1 MFERK
6 QQAMSIRRPPGLA
19 SIPSSPTDSI
29 AARHLMQFKAVR
41 IEILDQHGQAV
52 IVTPRNGERR
62 GPAVASGFLLRD
74 ESELYLYTCWHV
86 VTGIELAN
94 PVLPGTNQRRSRLKV
109 SMQRSERIKAAIVS
123 VDGSDSFE
131 VELYEQSGEDVF
143 LPRWEQDEQSVS
155 NSSLAMANLVQP
167 FWHDIVRIRLPSS
180 VVTSSIQVL
189 SRLDLWPDLI
199 APADPLLLVG
209 YPYGFS
215 ARRLTPTPIVLKRHV
230 AAISREGAR
239 REMLIDGPG
248 APGMSGGPVFYEWDN
263 RLYLFGMYVGVIF
276 PDAARE
282 SDPERTGAL
291 GIVCPMNLLSQRLK
305 LARACPPAHS

>member
-1 MFERK
+1 MD
-6 QQAMSIRRPPGLA
+6 G
-19 SIPSSPTDSI
+19 I

-41 IEILDQHGQAV
+41 IEILDQLGQPV

-62 GPAVASGFLLRD
+62 GPVVASGFLLRD
-74 ESELYLYTCWHV
+74 DADLYLYTCWHV

-109 SMQRSERIKAAIVS
+109 SMQRSEK
-123 VDGSDSFE
+123 SDSFE

-143 LPRWEQDEQSVS
+143 LPRWEQDQQSVS

-180 VVTSSIQVL
+180 VVTSTAQVL
-189 SRLDLWPDLI
+189 SRFDLWRDLI

-215 ARRLTPTPIVLKRHV
+215 ARQLTPAPIVVKRHV
-230 AAISREGAR
+230 AAISRDGAR
-239 REMLIDGPG
+239 REILIDGAG

-276 PDAARE
+276 PDSAPDNE
-282 SDPERTGAL
+282 TERTGAL
-291 GIVCPMNLLSQRLK
+291 GIVCPMNLLSHRLK
-305 LARACPPAHS
+305 LARARPPAN

>member
-1 MFERK
+1 MD
-6 QQAMSIRRPPGLA
+6 G
-19 SIPSSPTDSI
+19 I

-41 IEILDQHGQAV
+41 IEILDQLGQPV

-62 GPAVASGFLLRD
+62 GPVVASGFLLRD
-74 ESELYLYTCWHV
+74 DADLYLYTCWHV

-109 SMQRSERIKAAIVS
+109 SMQRSEK
-123 VDGSDSFE
+123 SDSFE

-143 LPRWEQDEQSVS
+143 LPRWEQDQQSVS

-180 VVTSSIQVL
+180 VVTSTAQVL
-189 SRLDLWPDLI
+189 SRFDLWRDLI

-215 ARRLTPTPIVLKRHV
+215 ARQLTPAPIVVKRHV
-230 AAISREGAR
+230 AAISRDGAR
-239 REMLIDGPG
+239 REILIDGAG

-276 PDAARE
+276 PDSAPDNE
-282 SDPERTGAL
+282 PERTGAL
-291 GIVCPMNLLSQRLK
+291 GIVCPMNLLSHRLK
-305 LARACPPAHS
+305 LARARPPAN

>member
-1 MFERK
+1 
-6 QQAMSIRRPPGLA
+6 MSNRRPPELA
-19 SIPSSPTDSI
+19 SVPSSPMDGI

-41 IEILDQHGQAV
+41 IEILDQLGQPV

-62 GPAVASGFLLRD
+62 GPVVASGFLLRD
-74 ESELYLYTCWHV
+74 DADLYLYTCWHV

-109 SMQRSERIKAAIVS
+109 SMQRSEK
-123 VDGSDSFE
+123 SDSFE

-143 LPRWEQDEQSVS
+143 LPRWEQDQQSVS

-167 FWHDIVRIRLPSS
+167 LWHDIVRIRLPSS
-180 VVTSSIQVL
+180 VVTSTAQVL
-189 SRLDLWPDLI
+189 SRFDLWRDLI

-215 ARRLTPTPIVLKRHV
+215 ARQLTPAPIVVKRHV
-230 AAISREGAR
+230 AAISRDGAR
-239 REMLIDGPG
+239 REILIDGAG

-276 PDAARE
+276 PDSAPDNE
-282 SDPERTGAL
+282 PERTGAL
-291 GIVCPMNLLSQRLK
+291 GIVCPMNLLSHRLK
-305 LARACPPAHS
+305 LARARPPAN

>member
-1 MFERK
+1 
-6 QQAMSIRRPPGLA
+6 MSNRRPPELA
-19 SIPSSPTDSI
+19 SVPSSPMDGI

-41 IEILDQHGQAV
+41 IEILDQLGQPV

-62 GPAVASGFLLRD
+62 GPVVASGFLLRD
-74 ESELYLYTCWHV
+74 DAHLYLYTCWHV

-109 SMQRSERIKAAIVS
+109 SMQCSEK
-123 VDGSDSFE
+123 SDSFE

-143 LPRWEQDEQSVS
+143 LPRWEQDQQSVS

-180 VVTSSIQVL
+180 VVTSSVQVL
-189 SRLDLWPDLI
+189 SRFDLWRDLI

-215 ARRLTPTPIVLKRHV
+215 ARQLTPAPIVVKRHV
-230 AAISREGAR
+230 AAISRDGAR
-239 REMLIDGPG
+239 REILIDGAG

-276 PDAARE
+276 PDAAPDNE
-282 SDPERTGAL
+282 PERTGAL
-291 GIVCPMNLLSQRLK
+291 GIVCPMNLLSHRLK
-305 LARACPPAHS
+305 LARARPPAN

>member
-1 MFERK
+1 
-6 QQAMSIRRPPGLA
+6 MSNRRPPELA
-19 SIPSSPTDSI
+19 SVPSSPMDGI

-41 IEILDQHGQAV
+41 IEILDQLGQPV

-62 GPAVASGFLLRD
+62 GPVVASGFLLRD
-74 ESELYLYTCWHV
+74 DADLYLYTCWHV

-109 SMQRSERIKAAIVS
+109 SMQCSEK
-123 VDGSDSFE
+123 SDSFE

-143 LPRWEQDEQSVS
+143 LPRWEQDQQSVS

-180 VVTSSIQVL
+180 VVTSTAQVL
-189 SRLDLWPDLI
+189 SRFDLWRDLI

-215 ARRLTPTPIVLKRHV
+215 ARQLTPAPIVVKRHV
-230 AAISREGAR
+230 AAISRDGAR
-239 REMLIDGPG
+239 REILIDGAG

-276 PDAARE
+276 PDSAPDNE
-282 SDPERTGAL
+282 PERTGAL
-291 GIVCPMNLLSQRLK
+291 GIVCPMNLLSHRLK
-305 LARACPPAHS
+305 LARARPPAN

>member
-1 MFERK
+1 
-6 QQAMSIRRPPGLA
+6 MSNRRPPELA
-19 SIPSSPTDSI
+19 SVPSSPMDGI

-41 IEILDQHGQAV
+41 IEILDQLGQPV

-62 GPAVASGFLLRD
+62 GPVVASGFLLRD
-74 ESELYLYTCWHV
+74 DADLYLYTCWHV

-109 SMQRSERIKAAIVS
+109 SMQRSEK
-123 VDGSDSFE
+123 SDSFE

-143 LPRWEQDEQSVS
+143 LPRWEQDQQSVS

-180 VVTSSIQVL
+180 VVTSSVQVL
-189 SRLDLWPDLI
+189 SRFDLWRDLI

-215 ARRLTPTPIVLKRHV
+215 ARQLTPAPIVVKRHV
-230 AAISREGAR
+230 AAISRDGAR
-239 REMLIDGPG
+239 REILIDGAG

-276 PDAARE
+276 PDSAPDNE
-282 SDPERTGAL
+282 PERTGAL
-291 GIVCPMNLLSQRLK
+291 GIVCPMNLLSHRLK
-305 LARACPPAHS
+305 LARARPPAN